1 MAAAEAIVNERGD
14 QKSCEWPKMSATI
27 STEAERLTTA
37 TSDTLQTL
45 ANEPSLGLYYVVE
58 HIQRSVPKLVA
69 DKATLQK
76 ATEAAKGVGLDAQF
90 AVEEL
95 DAAVS
100 GATQASLANVLR
112 LVNSSTASLDAMRH
126 GSG

>member
-1 MAAAEAIVNERGD
+1 
-14 QKSCEWPKMSATI
+14 MSATI

-76 ATEAAKGVGLDAQF
+76 ATDAAKGVGLDAQF
-90 AVEEL
+90 AIEEL